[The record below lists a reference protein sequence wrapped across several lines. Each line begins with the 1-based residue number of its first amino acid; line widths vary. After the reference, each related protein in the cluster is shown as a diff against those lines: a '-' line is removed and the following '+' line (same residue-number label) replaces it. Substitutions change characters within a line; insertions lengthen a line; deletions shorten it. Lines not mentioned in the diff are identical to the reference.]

1 VWAGGDV
8 QWMGEIELL
17 VGSIDAL
24 PCVLLGRR
32 CNRVER
38 STWHGGTFS
47 HPVGVSAGCVP

>member
-1 VWAGGDV
+1 MWGGGDV
-8 QWMGEIELL
+8 QWMGQIALL

-24 PCVLLGRR
+24 PCALLGRR

-47 HPVGVSAGCVP
+47 HPVGLSAGCLP